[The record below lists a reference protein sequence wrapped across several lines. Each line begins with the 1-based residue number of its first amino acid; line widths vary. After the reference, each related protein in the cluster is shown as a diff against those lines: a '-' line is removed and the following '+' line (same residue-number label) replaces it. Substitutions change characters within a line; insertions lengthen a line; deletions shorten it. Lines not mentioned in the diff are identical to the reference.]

1 MVEPPGSQNGS
12 TPAMVDGGGRVPL
25 AADIH
30 HDEKHGQI
38 SHHPGSNKQ
47 ESIEQLHRRPSFMQN
62 LADSRDSQFQM
73 QHLSELERYFVS
85 GPPGETPER
94 NKEWQEE
101 LMGSTFSIAWTPKYG
116 QTFEMAHSYAHAWE
130 CTAPIDS
137 TIIYCGRLGDP
148 HYLHVSLLPQP

>member
-30 HDEKHGQI
+30 HNEKHGQI
-38 SHHPGSNKQ
+38 SHHPGSDKQ
-47 ESIEQLHRRPSFMQN
+47 ESIQQLHRRPSFMQN

-85 GPPGETPER
+85 VDPLEKRQRET
-94 NKEWQEE
+94 KS
-101 LMGSTFSIAWTPKYG
+101 GKKS
-116 QTFEMAHSYAHAWE
+116 
-130 CTAPIDS
+130 
-137 TIIYCGRLGDP
+137 
-148 HYLHVSLLPQP
+148 